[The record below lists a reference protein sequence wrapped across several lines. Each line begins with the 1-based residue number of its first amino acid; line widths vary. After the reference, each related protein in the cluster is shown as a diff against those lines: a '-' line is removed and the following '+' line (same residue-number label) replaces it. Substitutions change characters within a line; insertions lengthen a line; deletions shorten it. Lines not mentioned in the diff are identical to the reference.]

1 MGSAQLAYR
10 HRPSVNAKFMFQ
22 PLNIPMPIICIKWF
36 CNADGFSHLAVAMWS
51 LHYFS
56 SIFLTKCCEY
66 LLFSIVTYSFVRS
79 FFFFILLLSSHLN
92 RTYTL
97 FFLLHFYCNLFITA
111 IYYSLGD
118 FMFASLLFLC
128 MRIWLNKYAVRK
140 MILITLL
147 CECCCCCW
155 GVLRLKQTVLFLPAS
170 HEPLFYPHSMCRS
183 QLNDKQCGWWWWISD
198 RFFFHRFISSSL
210 DDLVSLFPHTKH
222 RKNRAI
228 TMHALSHPMTLLVCV
243 RA

>member
-1 MGSAQLAYR
+1 M
-10 HRPSVNAKFMFQ
+10 
-22 PLNIPMPIICIKWF
+22 
-36 CNADGFSHLAVAMWS
+36 
-51 LHYFS
+51 
-56 SIFLTKCCEY
+56 
-66 LLFSIVTYSFVRS
+66 
-79 FFFFILLLSSHLN
+79 
-92 RTYTL
+92 TL
-97 FFLLHFYCNLFITA
+97 C
-111 IYYSLGD
+111 
-118 FMFASLLFLC
+118 SLLFFFSVC
-128 MRIWLNKYAVRK
+128 EFDSTNKYAVRE

-243 RA
+243 RAHNLCIKSLTAHFYNWNENFNTNTNQNCVFVIWKWF